1 MKTKVKNLEFRVI
14 IEQDEN
20 GIYVAS
26 VPELVGCHT
35 QGKTLDQVRKRIREA
50 IELVLESDKV
60 ALKEKFQHPQAPS
73 FLGIENVRISYA

>member
-1 MKTKVKNLEFRVI
+1 MKTRVKKLEFRVL

-35 QGKTLDQVRKRIREA
+35 QGKTLKQVRRRIREV
-50 IELVLESDKV
+50 IELVLDCITSQNSSRYSV
-60 ALKEKFQHPQAPS
+60 NTA
-73 FLGIENVRISYA
+73 RIQ